1 MVAAERAPQWV
12 MDNILF
18 TGDATRLTPFY
29 KRVLGLG

>member
-1 MVAAERAPQWV
+1 V